1 VPRRRQCRRD
11 GRRAITL
18 ALNVSIQFDTVAARH
33 AVPLQFTMTDDSLEI
48 LWRGAD
54 PAKFTALQAA
64 LRDEGIQFWHAQVYD
79 PAGGFLS
86 SRPYYLEAVPG
97 FEIRV
102 HAGDLPRAN
111 DALEW
116 VEGKEDVPTAPGD
129 PSKFDHSRSAPKQSL
144 PYDWDSNE
152 ATSEAWAGEDEP
164 MAEYLASALRENGI
178 PSRIP
183 DEPGHR
189 VQLCVRPEDL
199 PRARDIVREITEGAS
214 TA

>member
-1 VPRRRQCRRD
+1 
-11 GRRAITL
+11 
-18 ALNVSIQFDTVAARH
+18 
-33 AVPLQFTMTDDSLEI
+33 MTDDSLEI

-64 LRDEGIQFWHAQVYD
+64 LRDDGIQFWHAQVYD

-102 HAGDLPRAN
+102 HACDLPRAN

-116 VEGKEDVPTAPGD
+116 VEGKEDVPTAPSD

-144 PYDWDSNE
+144 PYDWDSSE

-189 VQLCVRPEDL
+189 VRLCVRPEDL
-199 PRARDIVREITEGAS
+199 SRARDIVREIMEGAS

>member
-1 VPRRRQCRRD
+1 
-11 GRRAITL
+11 
-18 ALNVSIQFDTVAARH
+18 
-33 AVPLQFTMTDDSLEI
+33 MTNDSLEI

-64 LRDEGIQFWHAQVYD
+64 LRDEDIQFWHTQVYD
-79 PAGGFLS
+79 PAAGFLS

-102 HAGDLPRAN
+102 HASDLKRAN

-116 VEGKEDVPTAPGD
+116 VESKKNNSTVLDEH
-129 PSKFDHSRSAPKQSL
+129 SKFDQDSVTFKQSL
-144 PYDWDSNE
+144 PYDWNPSE

-164 MAEYLASALRENGI
+164 MAEYLASALRENSI
-178 PSRIP
+178 PSQIP

-189 VQLCVRPEDL
+189 VRLCVRPEDL
-199 PRARDIVREITEGAS
+199 ARARQIVREITEGA
-214 TA
+214 

>member
-1 VPRRRQCRRD
+1 
-11 GRRAITL
+11 
-18 ALNVSIQFDTVAARH
+18 
-33 AVPLQFTMTDDSLEI
+33 MTDDTLEI

-64 LRDEGIQFWHAQVYD
+64 LRDDGIQFWHTQVYD

-102 HAGDLPRAN
+102 HSADLQRAN
-111 DALEW
+111 AALDW
-116 VEGKEDVPTAPGD
+116 VESKENVPAVAAD
-129 PSKFDHSRSAPKQSL
+129 HPSPDRAGIGSKRTL

-152 ATSEAWAGEDEP
+152 ATSEAWAGEDEA

-189 VQLCVRPEDL
+189 VRLCVRPGDQA
-199 PRARDIVREITEGAS
+199 RAREIVREITEGA
-214 TA
+214 

>member
-1 VPRRRQCRRD
+1 
-11 GRRAITL
+11 
-18 ALNVSIQFDTVAARH
+18 
-33 AVPLQFTMTDDSLEI
+33 MTDDSLEI

-64 LRDEGIQFWHAQVYD
+64 LRDDGIQFWHTQVYD

-102 HAGDLPRAN
+102 HTSDLQRAN
-111 DALEW
+111 LALEW
-116 VEGKEDVPTAPGD
+116 VESKENVPATPGD
-129 PSKFDHSRSAPKQSL
+129 HSTSDRTSISPKRTLPS
-144 PYDWDSNE
+144 DWDSNE
-152 ATSEAWAGEDEP
+152 ATSEAWAGEDEA

-189 VQLCVRPEDL
+189 VRLCVRPGDQG
-199 PRARDIVREITEGAS
+199 RAREIVREITEGATPS
-214 TA
+214 

>member
-1 VPRRRQCRRD
+1 
-11 GRRAITL
+11 
-18 ALNVSIQFDTVAARH
+18 
-33 AVPLQFTMTDDSLEI
+33 MTDDSLEI

-64 LRDEGIQFWHAQVYD
+64 LRDDGIQFWHTQVYD

-102 HAGDLPRAN
+102 HATDLQRAN
-111 DALEW
+111 LALEW
-116 VEGKEDVPTAPGD
+116 VESKENVPATPGD
-129 PSKFDHSRSAPKQSL
+129 SSSSDRTNISPKRTLPS
-144 PYDWDSNE
+144 DWDSNE
-152 ATSEAWAGEDEP
+152 ATSEAWAGEDEA

-189 VQLCVRPEDL
+189 VRLCVRPGDQA
-199 PRARDIVREITEGAS
+199 RARVIVREITEGATPS
-214 TA
+214 

>member
-1 VPRRRQCRRD
+1 
-11 GRRAITL
+11 
-18 ALNVSIQFDTVAARH
+18 
-33 AVPLQFTMTDDSLEI
+33 MTDDSLEI

-64 LRDEGIQFWHAQVYD
+64 LRDDGIQFWHTQVYD

-102 HAGDLPRAN
+102 HAADLQRAN
-111 DALEW
+111 GALEW
-116 VEGKEDVPTAPGD
+116 VESKEDVQSDPGD
-129 PSKFDHSRSAPKQSL
+129 QSKFDHSRFAPNQTL
-144 PYDWDSNE
+144 PYGWDSNE
-152 ATSEAWAGEDEP
+152 ATSEAWAGEDES

-189 VQLCVRPEDL
+189 VRLCVRPEDL
-199 PRARDIVREITEGAS
+199 TRARDIVREITEGTPS
-214 TA
+214 Q

>member
-1 VPRRRQCRRD
+1 
-11 GRRAITL
+11 
-18 ALNVSIQFDTVAARH
+18 
-33 AVPLQFTMTDDSLEI
+33 MTDDSLEI

-64 LRDEGIQFWHAQVYD
+64 LRDDGIQFWHTQVYD

-102 HAGDLPRAN
+102 HASDLQRAN
-111 DALEW
+111 HALEW
-116 VEGKEDVPTAPGD
+116 VESKEDIPAAPSD
-129 PSKFDHSRSAPKQSL
+129 HSKFDRKRFAPIPTL
-144 PYDWDSNE
+144 PYAWDSNQ
-152 ATSEAWAGEDEP
+152 ATSEAWTGEDEP

-189 VQLCVRPEDL
+189 GRLGVRHQGL
-199 PRARDIVREITEGAS
+199 S
-214 TA
+214 

>member
-1 VPRRRQCRRD
+1 
-11 GRRAITL
+11 
-18 ALNVSIQFDTVAARH
+18 
-33 AVPLQFTMTDDSLEI
+33 MTNDSLEI

-64 LRDEGIQFWHAQVYD
+64 LRDDGIQFWHTQVYD

-102 HAGDLPRAN
+102 HSSDLQRAN
-111 DALEW
+111 LALDW
-116 VEGKEDVPTAPGD
+116 VESKENVPATPGD
-129 PSKFDHSRSAPKQSL
+129 HSSSDHTGISPKRTLPS
-144 PYDWDSNE
+144 DWDSNE
-152 ATSEAWAGEDEP
+152 ATSEAWAGEDEA

-189 VQLCVRPEDL
+189 VRLCVRPGDQT
-199 PRARDIVREITEGAS
+199 RAREIVREITEGATPS
-214 TA
+214 

>member
-1 VPRRRQCRRD
+1 
-11 GRRAITL
+11 
-18 ALNVSIQFDTVAARH
+18 
-33 AVPLQFTMTDDSLEI
+33 MTNDSLEI

-64 LRDEGIQFWHAQVYD
+64 LRDDGIQFWHTQVYD

-102 HAGDLPRAN
+102 HASDLQRAN
-111 DALEW
+111 AALEW
-116 VEGKEDVPTAPGD
+116 VESKENVPMAPGD
-129 PSKFDHSRSAPKQSL
+129 RSSSDRTGISPKRAL

-152 ATSEAWAGEDEP
+152 ATSEAWAGEEEA

-189 VQLCVRPEDL
+189 VRLCVRPADQS
-199 PRARDIVREITEGAS
+199 RAREIIHEITDGA
-214 TA
+214 TPA

>member
-1 VPRRRQCRRD
+1 MM
-11 GRRAITL
+11 G
-18 ALNVSIQFDTVAARH
+18 DT
-33 AVPLQFTMTDDSLEI
+33 LEI

-64 LRDEGIQFWHAQVYD
+64 LRDEGIQFWHTQVYD

-102 HAGDLPRAN
+102 HSSDLERAN
-111 DALEW
+111 GALDW
-116 VEGKEDVPTAPGD
+116 VESKESVPGVLGEQA
-129 PSKFDHSRSAPKQSL
+129 KFDHERRAPQQVL
-144 PYDWDSNE
+144 PYDWDPNE
-152 ATSEAWAGEDEP
+152 ATVEAWAGEEEP

-183 DEPGHR
+183 DEPDHR
-189 VQLCVRPEDL
+189 VRLYVCPGDL
-199 PRARDIVREITEGAS
+199 TRARDIVREITEGKVPE
-214 TA
+214 

>member
-1 VPRRRQCRRD
+1 
-11 GRRAITL
+11 
-18 ALNVSIQFDTVAARH
+18 
-33 AVPLQFTMTDDSLEI
+33 MTDDSLEI

-64 LRDEGIQFWHAQVYD
+64 LRDDGIQFWHTQVYD

-102 HAGDLPRAN
+102 HACDLQRAN

-116 VEGKEDVPTAPGD
+116 VESKEDVPAVPGD
-129 PSKFDHSRSAPKQSL
+129 QSKFDHARFAPNQTL

-152 ATSEAWAGEDEP
+152 AISEAWTGEDEP

-189 VQLCVRPEDL
+189 VRLCVRPEDL
-199 PRARDIVREITEGAS
+199 KRARDIVREITEGAPS
-214 TA
+214 A

>member
-1 VPRRRQCRRD
+1 
-11 GRRAITL
+11 
-18 ALNVSIQFDTVAARH
+18 
-33 AVPLQFTMTDDSLEI
+33 MTDDSLEI

-64 LRDEGIQFWHAQVYD
+64 LRDEGIQFWHTQVYD

-102 HAGDLPRAN
+102 HACDLPRAS
-111 DALEW
+111 DALAW
-116 VEGKEDVPTAPGD
+116 VESKEDVPAAPSD
-129 PSKFDHSRSAPKQSL
+129 PSKFDRSRFAPEQSL
-144 PYDWDSNE
+144 PYNWDSRA
-152 ATSEAWAGEDEP
+152 ATSEAWAGEDES

-178 PSRIP
+178 PNRIP

-189 VQLCVRPEDL
+189 VRLCVRPEDL
-199 PRARDIVREITEGAS
+199 TRAQDIVREITDGAS
-214 TA
+214 PA

>member
-1 VPRRRQCRRD
+1 M
-11 GRRAITL
+11 
-18 ALNVSIQFDTVAARH
+18 NNDT
-33 AVPLQFTMTDDSLEI
+33 LEI

-64 LRDEGIQFWHAQVYD
+64 LRDDGIQFWHTQVYD

-102 HAGDLPRAN
+102 HSSDLQRAN
-111 DALEW
+111 AALEW
-116 VEGKEDVPTAPGD
+116 VESKENVPATPGD
-129 PSKFDHSRSAPKQSL
+129 HSSSDRTSISPKRTLPS
-144 PYDWDSNE
+144 DWDSNE
-152 ATSEAWAGEDEP
+152 ATSEAWAGEDEA

-189 VQLCVRPEDL
+189 VRLCVRPGDQS
-199 PRARDIVREITEGAS
+199 RAREIVREITEGAS
-214 TA
+214 PA